1 LREEVECGRS
11 WKIERQDSIIG
22 SQLSASSGGM
32 S

>member
-22 SQLSASSGGM
+22 SQLSAPALG
-32 S
+32 